1 MNLEKRPC
9 FLSHFRLP
17 SYPEINIAIK
27 TLSKKRKVVF
37 LIFFTIFIISTFGA
51 LITLNNFISV
61 EVPKSSGTLTIGII
75 GTPRFINP
83 ILEISDADRDLTTLI
98 YSGLLISLDNGDL
111 GLDLADNYTESEDG
125 LSYTFTLKDNA
136 RFHDGKPVTSDD
148 VIFTINQIKDPSL
161 KSMKRASWEGV
172 EIEKIDDKTFKFIL
186 EQPYSPFL
194 ENTTIGIL
202 PRHIWEE
209 ASSGMMS
216 FSEININPIG
226 SGPYKV
232 TKISK
237 NSSGIV
243 VNYTLSAYENFSLG
257 EPFIKK
263 LIIKF
268 YPNEEKLINA
278 IQSKDV
284 SVIGGVSPE
293 NIPGIKKEN
302 FNLNILNLPRV
313 FGVFFNQN
321 NAPIFAKK
329 EVREALN
336 QAIDKKKITE
346 TVLMGFGVSID
357 SPIPPSTLGHYE
369 EISTSNKKENESWE
383 EKLKKAKDILEKA
396 GWKLN
401 EEEKIFEKKSGK
413 ELSRLE
419 FSISTSN
426 VPELKQTG
434 ELIKSMWE
442 ELGAKVDLKIF
453 EINDL
458 NQNIIRPRKYDGL
471 IFGEIL
477 GHDPDPFAF
486 WHSSQRNDPGLNI
499 ALYANI
505 TVDKLL
511 EEARKTKDKKERIT
525 KYLKFQEEIKNDI
538 PAIFLYSPSYI
549 YITPKSL
556 KGFDTVNI
564 TLPSERFNNINKWYL
579 KTKKVWKIF
588 SN

>member
-1 MNLEKRPC
+1 MQPEKKPS
-9 FLSHFRLP
+9 FFSHFRLP

-27 TLSKKRKVVF
+27 TFSKKEKIAF
-37 LIFFTIFIISTFGA
+37 FIFFAIFIAGA
-51 LITLNNFISV
+51 LGTIITLNNSISI
-61 EVPKSSGTLTIGII
+61 EVPKSSGTLSMGII

-83 ILEISDADRDLTTLI
+83 ILEISDADRDVTALV
-98 YSGLLISLDNGDL
+98 YSGLLRPDNNG
-111 GLDLADNYTESEDG
+111 GLKTDLAETYSESEDG
-125 LSYTFTLKDNA
+125 LSYTFTLKNDA

-148 VIFTINQIKDPSL
+148 VIFTINQIKDPVL
-161 KSMKRASWEGV
+161 KSPKRASWEGV
-172 EIEKIDDKTFKFIL
+172 EMEKIDDKTFKFIL
-186 EQPYSPFL
+186 GQPYSPFL

-202 PRHIWEE
+202 PHHIWKE
-209 ASSGMMS
+209 ASSGLMS
-216 FSEININPIG
+216 FSEFNINPTG
-226 SGPYKV
+226 SGPYKLKK
-232 TKISK
+232 TYK
-237 NSSGIV
+237 NSAGV
-243 VNYTLSAYENFSLG
+243 VVSYTLVANENFSLG

-263 LIIKF
+263 LIINF

-278 IQSKDV
+278 FQNNEIST
-284 SVIGGVSPE
+284 IGGISPE
-293 NIPGIKKEN
+293 NASKIKEGN
-302 FNLNILNLPRV
+302 FNLNTLNLPRV

-336 QAIDKKKITE
+336 QATDKKKIIE
-346 TVLMGFGVSID
+346 TVLMGFGAEIN
-357 SPIPPSTLGHYE
+357 SPIPPGTFGAYE
-369 EISTSNKKENESWE
+369 IDSSNEEATDNWEN
-383 EKLKKAKDILEKA
+383 KLAKAKEILEKA
-396 GWKLN
+396 GWKFN
-401 EEEKIFEKKSGK
+401 EETKIFEKKSGK
-413 ELSRLE
+413 EILRLD

-453 EINDL
+453 EISDL
-458 NQNIIRPRKYDGL
+458 NQNVIRPRKYDSL

-477 GHDPDPFAF
+477 SHDPDPFAF

-511 EEARKTKDKKERIT
+511 EEARKTKEREERMN
-525 KYLKFQEEIKNDI
+525 KYLKFQEEVKKDM
-538 PAIFLYSPSYI
+538 PAVFLYSPSYI

-556 KGFDTVNI
+556 KGFDTTNI